1 MTVVRLPVHG
11 RWAWDARG
19 DSRAVRVSTH
29 TRENVVNLSVWRD
42 ETCVGTVRL
51 RPAEAASLLAGLSD
65 GLAELADRADDAEP
79 ETDKVRELELRLAR
93 LESRLDR
100 PGWRTAVSAA
110 AARATDALGL
120 RRPGGRPEP
129 SRPGQARR

>member
-42 ETCVGTVRL
+42 EICVGTVRL
-51 RPAEAASLLAGLSD
+51 RPAEAASLVEGLSD
-65 GLAELADRADDAEP
+65 GLAELADRPDDAPLDEG
-79 ETDKVRELELRLAR
+79 TAKVHELELRIAR
-93 LESRLDR
+93 LESRLAP

-110 AARATDALGL
+110 TARVTHVLG
-120 RRPGGRPEP
+120 
-129 SRPGQARR
+129 SQRPGQARR

>member
-42 ETCVGTVRL
+42 EICVGTVRL
-51 RPAEAASLLAGLSD
+51 RPAEAASLVEGLSD
-65 GLAELADRADDAEP
+65 GLAELADRADDAPLDENS
-79 ETDKVRELELRLAR
+79 EKMRELELRLAR
-93 LESRLDR
+93 LESRFA
-100 PGWRTAVSAA
+100 PAGWRTVVSAA
-110 AARATDALGL
+110 AERAANALGS
-120 RRPGGRPEP
+120 R
-129 SRPGQARR
+129 RPGQARR

>member
-42 ETCVGTVRL
+42 EICVGTVRL
-51 RPAEAASLLAGLSD
+51 RPAEAASLVEGLSD
-65 GLAELADRADDAEP
+65 GLAELADRADDAPLDEGSA
-79 ETDKVRELELRLAR
+79 KVLELELRLAR
-93 LESRLDR
+93 LESRLAP

-110 AARATDALGL
+110 AARVTQALG
-120 RRPGGRPEP
+120 
-129 SRPGQARR
+129 SQRPGQARR